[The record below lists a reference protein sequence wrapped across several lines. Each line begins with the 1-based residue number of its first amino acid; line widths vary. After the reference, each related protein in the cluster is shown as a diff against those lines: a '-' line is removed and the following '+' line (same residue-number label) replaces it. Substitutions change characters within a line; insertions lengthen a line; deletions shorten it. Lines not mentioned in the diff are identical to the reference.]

1 MSNSRPTTFGIL
13 GYHTIFKKDPPKDR
27 TSLIRHL
34 SKDILLLEIAG
45 LNYRLSGGVKR
56 KVDTTWA
63 TQERELLWFCG
74 QRPDLFKKYAIIIR
88 EATRSPAPYIF
99 SRQACLFAMEEII
112 QSDIPVIEGFQMSS
126 PNTWEPFLLYM
137 FSVNSEITKITEGKE
152 NEPINFETLSPK
164 LLPLNESM
172 LINDPLFIVFR
183 GFKLMEYLSEH
194 PETAVYLKV
203 YFEQTYQFTYDRFIF
218 EVYSLLMA
226 NKAEHEHLQFHY
238 QVPENHPTKY
248 VFDILSERFESNES
262 FKLLSIRKYPFYKR
276 DDFRFILTDQNHLLE
291 KSYYQFINDFW
302 FDFLKGKNKND
313 GSLFSMQDFKSII
326 GYFFESYVNT
336 QIRYAMQMLPEGI
349 IRTFD
354 QLKIIK
360 NKQEVELGDIYIRSR
375 NRIFIAEVKSTS
387 IYDNEKYGGNIDALY
402 KNDRNKFF
410 KTFGVDKVCEAIDS
424 LSEEMLKI
432 DTSLENCK
440 KLMVWPAIIVN
451 EKAFQTPFMTMIFNN
466 RFKELLKDQGK
477 MIHVYPLTLIH
488 ISELEQMEHDLHKNP
503 NKLWD
508 LLSANFNQK
517 GDVIPPFYITLNR
530 KYIRYNYS
538 RISETIYKLLGKYQ
552 QKLD

>member
-1 MSNSRPTTFGIL
+1 MNNSRPTSFGIL
-13 GYHTIFKKDPPKDR
+13 GYHTIFKKDPPVDR
-27 TSLIRHL
+27 ISIIRHL

-56 KVDTTWA
+56 KVDTSWN
-63 TQERELLWFCG
+63 TQEHELFWFCG
-74 QRPDLFKKYAIIIR
+74 ERPDLFRKYALIIR
-88 EATRSPAPYIF
+88 EATHSPVPYIF

-112 QSDIPVIEGFQMSS
+112 QSDIPIIEGFQMSS
-126 PNTWEPFLLYM
+126 PNTWEPLLLYL
-137 FSVNSEITKITEGKE
+137 FTVNTEITKITEGKE

-172 LINDPLFIVFR
+172 LVNDPLFIVFR
-183 GFKLMEYLSEH
+183 GFKLMEYLSDH
-194 PETAVYLKV
+194 PETKEYIKV

-218 EVYSLLMA
+218 EIYSLLMA
-226 NKAEHEHLQFHY
+226 NKADHEHLQFHY
-238 QVPENHPTKY
+238 QVPETHPTKY
-248 VFDILSERFESNES
+248 VFDLLSERFDSNEF
-262 FKLLSIRKYPFYKR
+262 FKLLSIRKYPFYQR
-276 DDFRFILTDQNHLLE
+276 APFRYILTDQNQLLE

-326 GYFFESYVNT
+326 GYFFEKYVDT
-336 QIRYAMQMLPEGI
+336 QIRYAMHSLKESV

-354 QLKIIK
+354 ELKIIK
-360 NKQEVELGDIYIRSR
+360 NKKSFELGDIYVRSR
-375 NRIFIAEVKSTS
+375 QRIFIAEVKSTS

-410 KTFGVDKVCEAIDS
+410 KTFGVDKVCEAIES
-424 LSEEMLKI
+424 LTEEMRQI
-432 DTSLENCK
+432 DIGLADCK
-440 KLMVWPAIIVN
+440 KLLVYPAIIIN

-477 MIHVYPLTLIH
+477 NIHVYPLTLIH
-488 ISELEQMEHDLHKNP
+488 VSELEQMEHYLYTNP
-503 NKLWD
+503 EKLWD
-508 LLSANFNQK
+508 LLSSNFNQK

-530 KYIRYNYS
+530 NYVRYNYN
-538 RISETIYKLLGKYQ
+538 RISKTIYQLLGKYE
-552 QKLD
+552 QKLG